1 MDIKINRTIT
11 TRLYTMGELFI
22 NGSKTTH
29 TVEDTLTMLEEG
41 IYKVRLHKGKSRR
54 REIAI
59 IPNSPHKGGAGGG
72 LHHFEPNGSHITS
85 RKNLSI
91 CIGESLIPGALKNGQ
106 DTYDRLFDRLE
117 KAEARKEPVLLI
129 ITDEN
134 VQASQPAPFWDAPS
148 HHGCPP
154 TQRRVELNEDESV
167 DIYEG
172 DRHIRHLTVE
182 DQKAL
187 REA

>member
-1 MDIKINRTIT
+1 MEIKVNRTIT
-11 TRLYTMGELFI
+11 TRLYTMGEIFI

-29 TVEDTLTMLEEG
+29 TVEDTLTMLEPG
-41 IYKVRLHKGKSRR
+41 LYQVRLIKGNSRR

-59 IPNSPHKGGAGGG
+59 IPDNKSSIQVQKPHR
-72 LHHFEPNGSHITS
+72 FEPNGSHISS

-91 CIGESLIPGALKNGQ
+91 CLGEWLIPGALKKGLEVYN
-106 DTYDRLFDRLE
+106 RLFDRLE
-117 KAEARKEPVLLI
+117 KAEGRKEPINLLI
-129 ITDEN
+129 IDQNAEHRDPITYWDE
-134 VQASQPAPFWDAPS
+134 PS
-148 HHGCPP
+148 YHGCPP
-154 TQRRVELNEDESV
+154 TKRRVVLNEDDSV

-172 DRHIRHLTVE
+172 DTHIRHLTVE

>member
-22 NGSKTTH
+22 NGLKTTN

-41 IYKVRLHKGKSRR
+41 IYKVRLRKGKSRR

-72 LHHFEPNGSHITS
+72 LHRFEPNGSHISS

-91 CIGESLIPGALKNGQ
+91 CLGEWLIPGALKKGLEVYN
-106 DTYDRLFDRLE
+106 RLFDRLE
-117 KAEARKEPVLLI
+117 KAEGRKEPINLLI
-129 ITDEN
+129 IDQSAEHRDPI
-134 VQASQPAPFWDAPS
+134 SYWDDPS

-154 TQRRVELNEDESV
+154 TKRRVVLNEDDSV

-172 DRHIRHLTVE
+172 DTHIRHLTVE
-182 DQKAL
+182 DQKVL
-187 REA
+187 RES